1 MLRLRLDASWWVDI
15 HMSRWHLTEGESE
28 WNTER
33 DKKQLV

>member
-15 HMSRWHLTEGESE
+15 HMSRWHLTEGER
-28 WNTER
+28 NTER